1 MTDQVSLI
9 RALLFEEV
17 ASMGHAMEVVR
28 LQDGEVLFERG
39 APGDA
44 FYIIES
50 GHVRIFTYDEE
61 GRELT
66 LNTLQPGEA
75 FGELALVD
83 ERPRSASAAAV
94 GSTTLRRLSR
104 ESFLARV
111 HQSPALS
118 QAIVQLL
125 SDRARHMINYVE
137 WLGQWTRLVAEG
149 NYDRAMQ
156 SLQSD
161 IDVQDDV
168 LIAVAD
174 AVKSMVQ
181 VVREREEQ
189 LKQEVAQLRIQIDDS
204 KRQRHVEEI
213 TGTDYFQDL
222 IAQAQQLRRQAR
234 GPASRGDTTPIA
246 EKEKGMSK
254 IISIHSFRGG
264 TGKSNISANVS
275 AQLAARGK
283 RVGVIDTDIQSPGIH
298 VLFGMDE
305 DMIQKSLNDYLW
317 GRCEIQETAY
327 DVTGRFQEGPITIT
341 SGNLYLIPSSLRAG
355 EIARVLREGYDVGM
369 LNEGFQA
376 LIEKL
381 NLDYLIIDTHPGLN
395 EETLL
400 SIAISDVLIIIMRPD
415 QQDFQGTAVTVDV
428 ARKLD
433 VPALYLVIN
442 KALSSYDFDD
452 LRSQAEQ
459 TYSSDVAAII
469 PLSEDV
475 ARLQSSDIFS
485 LRFPDHPVSEAIME
499 IVAAIEGA

>member
-1 MTDQVSLI
+1 MKDQISLI
-9 RALLFEEV
+9 RSLLFEEV
-17 ASMGHAMEVVR
+17 SSMGEAMETVH
-28 LQDGEVLFERG
+28 LEDGEILFKRGER
-39 APGDA
+39 GDA

-50 GHVRIFTYDEE
+50 GQVRIFTYDEE

-83 ERPRSASAAAV
+83 DRPRSASAAAV
-94 GSTTLRRLSR
+94 GPTTLRRLSR
-104 ESFLARV
+104 ERFLARV

-118 QAIVQLL
+118 QAIIQLL

-149 NYDRAMQ
+149 SYERAMQ
-156 SLQSD
+156 SLQASV
-161 IDVQDDV
+161 DVQDDA

-174 AVKSMVQ
+174 AVKSMVR
-181 VVREREEQ
+181 VVQQREEQ
-189 LKQEVAQLRIQIDDS
+189 LKQEVAQLRIQIDES
-204 KRQRHVEEI
+204 KRERHVAEI
-213 TGTDYFQDL
+213 VETDYFQEL
-222 IAQAQQLRRQAR
+222 IVQAQKLRKQAQKK
-234 GPASRGDTTPIA
+234 PKPILR
-246 EKEKGMSK
+246 KESSMSK
-254 IISIHSFRGG
+254 IVSIHSFRGG

-305 DMIQKSLNDYLW
+305 EMIQRSLNDYLW
-317 GRCEIQETAY
+317 GRCEIQDTAY
-327 DVTGRFQEGPITIT
+327 DVTGRFQTGQITIKP
-341 SGNLYLIPSSLRAG
+341 GNLYLIPSSLRAG

-376 LIEKL
+376 LIDKL
-381 NLDYLIIDTHPGLN
+381 NLDYLVIDTHPGLN

-400 SIAISDVLIIIMRPD
+400 SIAISDILIIIMRPD

-452 LRSQAEQ
+452 LREQAQ
-459 TYSSDVAAII
+459 RTYNSEVVAII

-475 ARLQSSDIFS
+475 ARMQSSDIFS
-485 LRFPDHPVSEAIME
+485 LRYPDHPVSQAIQK
-499 IVAAIEGA
+499 IVTAIEGM